1 MVQLG
6 VTLVNSGN
14 LRWIEKR
21 KFENELENIEQY
33 IGRSYILIRNV
44 KIMDNDCKDEH
55 KKKIEVTVKD
65 LISKK
70 LRLQE
75 CAAMIDKL
83 HQVGKKEVAQ

>member
-1 MVQLG
+1 MG
-6 VTLVNSGN
+6 TN
-14 LRWIEKR
+14 
-21 KFENELENIEQY
+21 
-33 IGRSYILIRNV
+33 
-44 KIMDNDCKDEH
+44 CKDED
-55 KKKIEVTVKD
+55 KKKIDVTVVD